1 MFSYL
6 KINLELLTNLILERN
21 QTRINCLSHN
31 HQYMVLKV
39 ALSHE
44 ALWLESADV
53 VCNITAAT
61 HDNSHQDNGI
71 NTEGLCTIYILLQY
85 LLYLW
90 VQVCWWVRGGVE
102 CRHHRDPFVV
112 RLSRTLQMSSSIYKH
127 VLLTTYPEQV
137 TSWI

>member
-1 MFSYL
+1 MGLTESYSIFIVNDEINNVTDGFSDGRQHWRINFVVIFSFL
-6 KINLELLTNLILERN
+6 KINLELLTNVILERH

-31 HQYMVLKV
+31 RQYMVLKV

-44 ALWLESADV
+44 TLWLESADV

-61 HDNSHQDNGI
+61 HDNSHQDNGF

-90 VQVCWWVRGGVE
+90 VQVCWWSGGGA
-102 CRHHRDPFVV
+102 
-112 RLSRTLQMSSSIYKH
+112 
-127 VLLTTYPEQV
+127 
-137 TSWI
+137 